1 MDDNKIKHLKPR
13 KNSKYHQGYVDKNK
27 CRKLYDSVKDEPIIY
42 RSGLELQFINF
53 CEMNDTILKWSS
65 EPIAIKYYNRL
76 KKKEANYYPDYV
88 IEMKNKS
95 GETQHVIVEIKPYG
109 QTKMPKEN
117 DSRWLK
123 EMWVINT
130 DKWNAAT
137 KFAKDH
143 NAKFIIVTEK
153 FFENV

>member
-1 MDDNKIKHLKPR
+1 MEDNQIKHLKPR
-13 KNSKYHQGYVDKNK
+13 KNSKYHQGYVDRTK

-53 CEMNDTILKWSS
+53 CETNDKILKWSS
-65 EPIAIKYYNRL
+65 EPISIKYYNRL

-88 IEMKNKS
+88 LEMKSKE
-95 GETQHVIVEIKPYG
+95 GDVQHVIVEIKPYN
-109 QTKMPKEN
+109 QTKMPKET

-123 EMWVINT
+123 EMWVMNT

-153 FFENV
+153 FFDV